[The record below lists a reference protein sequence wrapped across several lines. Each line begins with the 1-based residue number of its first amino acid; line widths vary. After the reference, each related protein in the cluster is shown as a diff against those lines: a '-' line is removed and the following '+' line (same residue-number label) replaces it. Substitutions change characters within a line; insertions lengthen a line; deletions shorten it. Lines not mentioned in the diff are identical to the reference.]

1 VNPPSVNPPFVRKA
15 VKTKATT
22 KAPTKAA
29 VKAKLHKASEDSS
42 RVVVTVDVGNSHT
55 VIGIFRGEEIVEYW
69 RLTSR
74 AAATADEVFLRVSGL
89 VNRSSVKPTEVTH
102 LGLSTVVPM
111 LERTWVKAL
120 DFFFHKPVQVVSDH
134 NCLGLKIAYRNP
146 SLLGA
151 DRIANA
157 IAMKTMGLKNGICI
171 DMGSATNF
179 DVLRE
184 GMFQGGVIIPGI
196 NASMDVLIQKA
207 ARLMPVTLDWPE
219 HFIADNTDDA
229 LRAGILFGFMGQLE
243 YLLAGIR
250 YEMRLKEHV
259 PVFATGGWSEILMN
273 KSNTIDTYDPYL
285 TLRGIREVAIFGN
298 AT

>member
-1 VNPPSVNPPFVRKA
+1 MTPPFARKTSPKSR
-15 VKTKATT
+15 KTKDS
-22 KAPTKAA
+22 
-29 VKAKLHKASEDSS
+29 AK

-55 VIGIFRGEEIVEYW
+55 VIGIFRDLEIVEYW
-69 RLTSR
+69 RLTTR

-89 VNRSSVKPTEVTH
+89 VNRSSVQPNEVTH
-102 LGLSTVVPM
+102 VGMSTVVPM

-120 DFFFHKPVQVVSDH
+120 DFFFHKPVHVVSDR
-134 NCLGLKIAYRNP
+134 NCLDLKIAYRNP

-157 IAMKTMGLKNGICI
+157 IAMKTMGLKHGICI

-184 GMFQGGVIIPGI
+184 GVFQGGIIVPGI
-196 NASMDVLIQKA
+196 NASLEVLIQKA

-250 YEMRLKEHV
+250 YEMRLKSHV

-285 TLRGIREVAIFGN
+285 TLKGIREVAIFG
-298 AT
+298 TPS